1 MKKLYGTLWKVKFQ
15 RPLFQWTF
23 EESYE
28 TLRHQ
33 NSFKALYWRV
43 KMEDF
48 AESLE
53 FEIFVVDK
61 DVWWEVVEV
70 GASLRRN
77 F

>member
-1 MKKLYGTLWKVKFQ
+1 MMTRGRGGVTIPPKIDDVIYEQ
-15 RPLFQWTF
+15 PL
-23 EESYE
+23 
-28 TLRHQ
+28 
-33 NSFKALYWRV
+33 